1 MAGEREPPDE
11 LEYVHARCVPR
22 PFRAETSLMF
32 RLQRQGNSRTCM
44 RKPRLVFF
52 YSRQSGRSRRAEG
65 FLAQVLQRRR
75 NFENFDVYRVDTND
89 RPDLSER
96 LHVER
101 VPTLVVL
108 EDKRVRARL
117 EEPRGCADIEETLK
131 PWLR

>member
-1 MAGEREPPDE
+1 
-11 LEYVHARCVPR
+11 
-22 PFRAETSLMF
+22 
-32 RLQRQGNSRTCM
+32 M
-44 RKPRLVFF
+44 RKPHLVFF

-75 NFENFDVYRVDTND
+75 NFESFDVYRVDTND

-96 LHVER
+96 LRVQR
-101 VPTLVVL
+101 VPTLVVV

-117 EEPRGCADIEETLK
+117 EEPRGCAEIEEALR

>member
-1 MAGEREPPDE
+1 
-11 LEYVHARCVPR
+11 
-22 PFRAETSLMF
+22 
-32 RLQRQGNSRTCM
+32 M

-75 NFENFDVYRVDTND
+75 NFENFDVYRVETTE

-96 LHVER
+96 MNVER
-101 VPTLVVL
+101 VPTLVVV
-108 EDKRVRARL
+108 EDKQVRARL
-117 EEPRGCADIEETLK
+117 EEPRGCADIEKTLK

>member
-1 MAGEREPPDE
+1 
-11 LEYVHARCVPR
+11 
-22 PFRAETSLMF
+22 
-32 RLQRQGNSRTCM
+32 M

-75 NFENFDVYRVDTND
+75 NFESFDVFRVDTDD

-96 LHVER
+96 LRVHR
-101 VPTLVVL
+101 VPTLVVV

-117 EEPRGCADIEETLK
+117 EEPRGCAEIEETLR

>member
-1 MAGEREPPDE
+1 
-11 LEYVHARCVPR
+11 
-22 PFRAETSLMF
+22 MF
-32 RLQRQGNSRTCM
+32 HV

-75 NFENFDVYRVDTND
+75 NFENFDVQRVDTND
-89 RPDLSER
+89 HPDLSER
-96 LHVER
+96 LRVDR
-101 VPTLVVL
+101 VPTLLVV

-117 EEPRGCADIEETLK
+117 EEPRGCADIEEALK